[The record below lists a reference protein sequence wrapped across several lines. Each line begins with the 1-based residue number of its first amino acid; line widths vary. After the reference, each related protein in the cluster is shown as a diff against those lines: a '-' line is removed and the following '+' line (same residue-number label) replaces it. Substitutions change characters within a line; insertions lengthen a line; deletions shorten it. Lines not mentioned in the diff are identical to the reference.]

1 MCKYTCLSCKNYKP
15 TETKVVGRKLEC
27 NGMISVPVYKEI
39 PEHCDKHPRYFK
51 KWWKENGPKKRDEC
65 TQPKCL
71 ELIDSIKALDEMIIL
86 TNEILDELEKLE
98 KDDNK

>member
-1 MCKYTCLSCKNYKP
+1 MANHTCLSCKNYKP

-27 NGMISVPVYKEI
+27 DGMFSVPVYKEI
-39 PEHCDKHPRYFK
+39 PAHCDKHPSYFK
-51 KWWKENGPKKRDEC
+51 KWWKENGSKKSDEC

-71 ELIDSIKALDEMIIL
+71 ELTDTIKQLEEMTKL
-86 TNEILDELEKLE
+86 AREILDNIKSK